1 MKKPQL
7 SATVITLHPELFPG
21 PLSASVTGRALE
33 KKIWSLETIDL
44 RVYGKGKHKQV
55 DDKPISGGP
64 GMVLRPDVLDRA
76 LQRANRSVTD
86 TKKLIVCM
94 SPKGIPFTQNTAKNL
109 LQYNEI
115 IIVCGRFEGIDQRV
129 IEKYHMKEISIGDY
143 ILTGGELGAMVLLD
157 TVVRLLPG
165 TLGNAQS
172 ILSESFSGD
181 LLESPQFTKP
191 VDWNGIKVP
200 DILRSGD
207 HQKILEWKNRTT
219 EKETKKNRPD
229 LLIIEG
235 WFLGVEPYDRDI
247 NYQHINSG
255 VFSPDESSY
264 RRIIQNNLNKR
275 SRLS

>member
-7 SATVITLHPELFPG
+7 SATVITLYPELFPG

-76 LQRANRSVTD
+76 LLQASRSVTD

-115 IIVCGRFEGIDQRV
+115 IIVCGRFEGIDQRI

-172 ILSESFSGD
+172 ILNESFTDD
-181 LLESPQFTKP
+181 LLEAPQFTKP

-207 HQKILEWKNRTT
+207 HQKILKWKNKVS
-219 EKETKKNRPD
+219 EQITKKNRPD
-229 LLIIEG
+229 LFIKY
-235 WFLGVEPYDRDI
+235 VEKKKKMI
-247 NYQHINSG
+247 
-255 VFSPDESSY
+255 
-264 RRIIQNNLNKR
+264 KR
-275 SRLS
+275 K